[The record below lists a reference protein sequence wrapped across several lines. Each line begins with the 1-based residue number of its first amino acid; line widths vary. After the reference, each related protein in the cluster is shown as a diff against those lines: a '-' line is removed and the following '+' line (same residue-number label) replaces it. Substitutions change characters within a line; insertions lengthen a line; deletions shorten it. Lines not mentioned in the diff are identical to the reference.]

1 MKRVMSVLISIVLI
15 FISCSSVIS
24 AESSDAGLLK
34 IGVAE
39 EPDSLSP
46 LISYER
52 FSYEIFMLIYDSLIT
67 FDENMNATPSLAKNW
82 DVSDDN
88 LTWTFYLRDDVK
100 WTDGENFTSK
110 DVKFTFELFRDSGL
124 GMYTGIVEDIEEIE
138 APDDYTVVLKTALPK
153 ANMLQNITPII
164 PEHIWKDISED
175 EYEVFDNDNPVGTGP
190 FILKEWKK
198 NEYVSF
204 VANKDYFK
212 GSPKINK
219 LIYVV
224 YANRDTMAQSIKLG
238 EIDAALGLYKAQV
251 KTIED
256 DKNISIYDFSEN
268 GFTEI
273 AFNCRSDG
281 KSKGNPLILD
291 KRIRQAIEYAMD
303 KQKIIDMVYEGEG
316 EIGTTMIPIS
326 QKLYHYNPTV
336 DELRKFSPEKSKE
349 ILEKAD
355 YIDRDGDGIRENER
369 GKKLK
374 FKLLLRSDNVM
385 EIKAGQ
391 MIKGY
396 LKDVGIETDIETLDD
411 GALTDRIYDNSD
423 FDMFIW
429 GWGGDVDPSTLL
441 RVLTTSQIDNL
452 NDSFYSN
459 PEYDKIVNKQAS
471 IMDFDERQ
479 NYVYEA
485 QKVLYEDL
493 PYIIL
498 MYEKELQLVRKD
510 RLKGL
515 KPTVNGAIFY
525 ADTPFNYLNVST
537 VDAQPAVEK
546 ETTKSESHSFVLYT
560 VGGIALIGVITM
572 VLKKKKKSKDEW
584 Q

>member
-1 MKRVMSVLISIVLI
+1 MKKVSTVIISIFI
-15 FISCSSVIS
+15 FFAFSTVNVF
-24 AESSDAGLLK
+24 ANDADLLK
-34 IGVAE
+34 IGVSG

-52 FSYEIFMLIYDSLIT
+52 FSYEVFMLIYDSLIT
-67 FDENMNATPSLAKNW
+67 FDENMNPAPSLAKNW
-82 DVSDDN
+82 EVSDDN

-100 WTDGENFTSK
+100 WTDGEKFTSK

-124 GMYTGIVEDIEEIE
+124 GMYSGIVEDIKEIE
-138 APDDYTVVLKTALPK
+138 TPDDYTVILKTELPK

-164 PEHIWKDISED
+164 PEHIWKDVPED
-175 EYEVFDNDNPVGTGP
+175 DYEIFDNENPIGTGP

-212 GSPKINK
+212 GSPKISK
-219 LIYVV
+219 LIYVI

-238 EIDAALGLYKAQV
+238 EIDAALGLYKAQLN
-251 KTIED
+251 TIED
-256 DKNISIYDFSEN
+256 DKNISLYDFSEN

-291 KRIRQAIEYAMD
+291 KKIRQAIEYAMD

-316 EIGTTMIPIS
+316 VPGTTMIPVS
-326 QKLYHYNPTV
+326 QNLYHYIPNAE
-336 DELRKFSPEKSKE
+336 ELRYFSPEKAKE
-349 ILEKAD
+349 ILENAD
-355 YIDRDGDGIRENER
+355 YKDRDGDGIRES
-369 GKKLK
+369 KKGEKLIFK
-374 FKLLLRSDNVM
+374 FLLRSDNVM

-396 LKDVGIETDIETLDD
+396 LKDVGIETKIETLDN

-441 RVLTTSQIDNL
+441 RVLTTNQIDNL

-459 PEYDKIVNKQAS
+459 PEYDKIVDEQAS

-479 NYVYEA
+479 KTVYEA
-485 QKVLYEDL
+485 QKILYEDL

-498 MYEKELQLVRKD
+498 MYEKELQLIRKD
-510 RLKGL
+510 RLEGL

-537 VDAQPAVEK
+537 VEAQTIEEK
-546 ETTKSESHSFVLYT
+546 EAPEKKTPSYVPYAI
-560 VGGIALIGVITM
+560 GGVTFFGVIAM
-572 VLKKKKKSKDEW
+572 VLKKRKKSKEEW